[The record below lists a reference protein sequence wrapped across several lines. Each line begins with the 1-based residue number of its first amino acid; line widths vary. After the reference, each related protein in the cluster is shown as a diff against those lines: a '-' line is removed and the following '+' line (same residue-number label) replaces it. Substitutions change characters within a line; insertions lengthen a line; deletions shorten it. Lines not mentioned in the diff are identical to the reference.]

1 MYIMEGQNEGRME
14 GARVVDERHYNWVS
28 ATNEKRAARG
38 GERER
43 ERERE
48 GGDKRSERGCDI

>member
-14 GARVVDERHYNWVS
+14 GARVVDERNYNWVS

-43 ERERE
+43 ERER
-48 GGDKRSERGCDI
+48 GRG